1 MLNMEKG
8 GSISQS
14 ARDFFKIL
22 TPAGVGVAIAAT
34 LCGEGPVFLLLKL
47 LKDANLT
54 SSLAISWLTIIFII
68 AGIFSIFCVA
78 LLSHAHSIWVLYPCG
93 SHNR

>member
-14 ARDFFKIL
+14 ARDFFKSL

-34 LCGEGPVFLLLKL
+34 LFGEGPVVPPIKAP
-47 LKDANLT
+47 K
-54 SSLAISWLTIIFII
+54 
-68 AGIFSIFCVA
+68 
-78 LLSHAHSIWVLYPCG
+78 
-93 SHNR
+93 

>member
-14 ARDFFKIL
+14 ARDFFKSL

-34 LCGEGPVFLLLKL
+34 LFGEGPVFLLLKL
-47 LKDANLT
+47 LNDANLA
-54 SSLAISWLTIIFII
+54 SSLAISWLTII
-68 AGIFSIFCVA
+68 
-78 LLSHAHSIWVLYPCG
+78 
-93 SHNR
+93 

>member
-14 ARDFFKIL
+14 ARDFFKSL

-34 LCGEGPVFLLLKL
+34 LFGEVFLLLKL
-47 LKDANLT
+47 LNDANLA

-68 AGIFSIFCVA
+68 AGIFSIFA
-78 LLSHAHSIWVLYPCG
+78 SLRAS
-93 SHNR
+93 